1 MMRDGMGQRHITAL
15 TVQETLEKTVQMQP
29 RWVDAFKGFQGLNT
43 ALHTHGIRTLDTTPT
58 SSRSR
63 TARASLECGVRDG
76 SVLGSVGTFAN
87 TWSSAEKSGIKNHR
101 STSCAIFHDSSIE
114 SFRLVR
120 HGMIAAWESYS
131 TAAVDRRTIGH
142 ATDVLWRSH
151 EGNLLRDGGAAQRSY
166 RDCSF
171 S

>member
-1 MMRDGMGQRHITAL
+1 MTAL

-63 TARASLECGVRDG
+63 TARASLKCGVRDDG

-114 SFRLVR
+114 SFGRTFEAWHDCRVR
-120 HGMIAAWESYS
+120 ELQHSRCRSAHNWPCH
-131 TAAVDRRTIGH
+131 RRSVALT
-142 ATDVLWRSH
+142 
-151 EGNLLRDGGAAQRSY
+151 
-166 RDCSF
+166 
-171 S
+171 